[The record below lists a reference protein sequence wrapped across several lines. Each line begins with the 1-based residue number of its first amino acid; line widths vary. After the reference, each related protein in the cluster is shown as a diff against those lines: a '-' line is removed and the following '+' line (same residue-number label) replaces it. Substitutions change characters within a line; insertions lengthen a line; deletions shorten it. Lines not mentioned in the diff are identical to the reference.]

1 MAMTGRIVLVEGR
14 GVAQLITVAALNWL
28 SVFAARERFA

>member
-1 MAMTGRIVLVEGR
+1 MTTAGRFVLVEGL